1 MSNMSTNH
9 HALLLF
15 AEDVLKVDVSLVVSG
30 TEVTASSFEK
40 FGVSDAQQ
48 LVKNAHIRPAHSAEQ
63 TCVVRAQFITL
74 EAQNAL
80 LKVFEEP
87 PVSTKFLLV
96 VPKDFIVL
104 PTLLSRCE
112 IIHSTEESAP
122 HVSFEDFCSAT
133 LAQRLVLIESAQKKK
148 DTQWQRSI
156 KSGLIKYLET
166 HTEQLK
172 ELEYVTRMLLTR
184 GASNKMLL
192 EHAALLLPIRST
204 V

>member
-1 MSNMSTNH
+1 MQTNH

-15 AEDVLKVDVSLVVSG
+15 SEDVNSADISNIIEG
-30 TEVTASSFEK
+30 TEVTESRYEK
-40 FGVSDAQQ
+40 FGVADAQQ
-48 LVKNAHIRPAHSAEQ
+48 LVVSAHIKPTQSDVQ
-63 TCVVRAQFITL
+63 TSVIRAQFITL

-112 IIHSTEESAP
+112 IVRTTEEIESKVDFENFLSA
-122 HVSFEDFCSAT
+122 SFAG
-133 LAQRLVLIESAQKKK
+133 RLSLIETAQKKK

-156 KSGLIKYLET
+156 KTGLIKYLKDNT
-166 HTEQLK
+166 KQLK
-172 ELEYVTRMLLTR
+172 ELEYVTRMLMTR

-192 EHAALLLPIRST
+192 EHAALLLPARSA